1 MTEPEELVQRARDL
15 VPKLRERAAETER
28 QRRPLAENVE
38 ALKVAELTKVAQPA
52 RFGGL
57 GLDFSVAFDISA
69 ELGRGCGSTAWCH
82 AIWSS
87 HNWILGMFP
96 EQAQEEYWAD
106 SADTLS
112 STSLNPAGAQVTQVE
127 EGYQLSGQ
135 WDFSSG
141 CDASSWVLL
150 VGIGPCGPLMFLLPR
165 SDYAIEDT
173 WFVSGLRG
181 TGSKDIRVENVF
193 VPNHRTL
200 SMQDMREART
210 PGRIIHD
217 TPNYRIPLRSILSFI
232 LAAPV
237 VGMAQG
243 TIEAFE
249 SYLRGRIS
257 MSSGDRMAE
266 FAGIQM
272 RLAES
277 EAEVR
282 AARLLMRHDAQEMF
296 ARARQN
302 EMPNLEERAR
312 YRRDQA
318 YVARLC
324 LQAVNRLFEAG
335 GGHALYDSSAL
346 QRFHRDTHAACHH
359 VSLYWDSVAVQ
370 YGQVRLGQEPSSP
383 DL

>member
-1 MTEPEELVQRARDL
+1 MTKPEELIQRARDL

-38 ALKVAELTKVAQPA
+38 ALKMAELPKVAQPA

-69 ELGRGCGSTAWCH
+69 ELGRGCGSTAWCN

-96 EQAQEEYWAD
+96 ERAQEECWAD
-106 SADTLS
+106 SPDTLS
-112 STSLNPAGAQVTQVE
+112 STSFNPAGARVTQVE
-127 EGYQLSGQ
+127 DGYQLAGQ

-141 CDASSWVLL
+141 CDDSSWVLL
-150 VGIGPCGPLMFLLPR
+150 VGIGPAGPLMFLLPR
-165 SDYAIEDT
+165 SDYTIEDT

-181 TGSKDIRVENVF
+181 TGSKDIHVENAF
-193 VPNHRTL
+193 VPDHRAL
-200 SMQDMREART
+200 SMQDMREAKT
-210 PGRIIHD
+210 PGRSIHD
-217 TPNYRIPLRSILSFI
+217 TPNYRIPIRSILSFI

-249 SYLRGRIS
+249 SYLRGRLS

-266 FAGIQM
+266 FAAIQM

-282 AARLLMRHDAQEMF
+282 TARLLMQHDAQEVF
-296 ARARQN
+296 ARARRD
-302 EMPNLEERAR
+302 EMPNVEERAR

-324 LQAVNRLFEAG
+324 LRAVNRLFEAG
-335 GGHALYDSSAL
+335 GGHALYDTNAL
-346 QRFHRDTHAACHH
+346 QRFHRDAHAACHH

-370 YGQVRLGQEPSSP
+370 YGQIRLGQEPSSP